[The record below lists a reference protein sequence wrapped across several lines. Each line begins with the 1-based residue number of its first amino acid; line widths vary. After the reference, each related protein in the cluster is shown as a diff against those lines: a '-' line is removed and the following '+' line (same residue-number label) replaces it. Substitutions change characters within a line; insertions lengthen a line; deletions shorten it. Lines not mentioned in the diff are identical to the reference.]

1 VGRTVGNP
9 VRLDHDRFRTALGE
23 LTEAVRNEG
32 GRIAAQLHH
41 TGRQNSR
48 ANIGTGEAPVSASDG
63 PASRYGDP
71 PRGLTLQE
79 IPGII
84 DKYAQAARR
93 AVLAGFDAVEVH
105 GAHGYLP
112 GQFLSP
118 KTSRPQ
124 HRALH
129 LLRRRTARPGRPKR
143 LWAAALL
150 RLRRRHRRSRRAA
163 GKGGRHALSAP
174 AELPG
179 GDAGP
184 GNRYLYARTPWGST
198 VELVTYPSPQA
209 YEATTD
215 LRRWRPEVS

>member
-1 VGRTVGNP
+1 
-9 VRLDHDRFRTALGE
+9 
-23 LTEAVRNEG
+23 
-32 GRIAAQLHH
+32 
-41 TGRQNSR
+41 
-48 ANIGTGEAPVSASDG
+48 
-63 PASRYGDP
+63 
-71 PRGLTLQE
+71 
-79 IPGII
+79 
-84 DKYAQAARR
+84 
-93 AVLAGFDAVEVH
+93 VLAGFDAVEVH

-209 YEATTD
+209 PQPRPAPGQRPAWSHSPARRPRVPRD
-215 LRRWRPEVS
+215 LARLFVTQPYFHVMDGSG